1 MASTDIAALYLHI
14 PFCASLCH
22 YCDFAKT
29 ANYHDELVVRYF
41 QRLHEHLA
49 LWCAHLPRTT
59 SLASIYIGG
68 GTPSLFSTQYAP
80 LLSLG
85 IEHLSPEGE
94 ITLEANPQDI
104 TRENLTCWRTL
115 GINRLSL
122 GVQTFNARHLR
133 FLRRTHTGQ
142 QAREAVLLAAEFF
155 ADNLS
160 IDMIYGFPQ
169 QRVQELAADLS
180 TVLALPLT
188 HLSCYNLTY
197 ETGTPIG
204 RAQQRGRLTPLATE
218 TETQMYSL
226 LGTELAAHG
235 FEHYEIS
242 NWAKATK
249 HSRHNSAYWRDIG
262 YLGIGAGAHGYLP
275 EVEGAGLRYSYTRN
289 ERTFS
294 KHALPSVSETRA
306 LTQLPTR
313 LDTLTIDRRDG
324 DAWLLEYLA
333 SGLRTIYGVDLQ
345 RITAKSGKT
354 FTPPAT
360 IIASALNAGQLRQH
374 RDVLY
379 LQREEW
385 WRENFWL
392 RQLLPAFVPTS
403 A

>member
-1 MASTDIAALYLHI
+1 MATSDIAALYLHI

-49 LWCAHLPRTT
+49 LWYAHLPRTT
-59 SLASIYIGG
+59 NFASVYIGG

-80 LLSLG
+80 LLALCA
-85 IEHLSPEGE
+85 ERLAPEGE

-122 GVQTFNARHLR
+122 GLQTFNAQHLR
-133 FLRRTHTGQ
+133 FLRRTHTEQ

-155 ADNLS
+155 ADKLS
-160 IDMIYGFPQ
+160 VDLIYGFPQ
-169 QRVQELAADLS
+169 QRVQDLAADLNS
-180 TVLALPLT
+180 VLALPLT

-204 RAQQRGRLTPLATE
+204 RAQRRGKLTPLADE
-218 TETQMYSL
+218 VETQMYSL
-226 LGTELAAHG
+226 LRTELAGHG

-249 HSRHNSAYWRDIG
+249 RSRHNSSYWRDIG

-289 ERTFS
+289 ERAFS
-294 KHALPSVSETRA
+294 KRALPPVSETQA
-306 LTQLPTR
+306 LTQLPPL
-313 LDTLTIDRRDG
+313 LDTLTVDRRDG

-333 SGLRTIYGVDLQ
+333 SGLRTLYGVDLQ

-354 FTPPAT
+354 FTPTAT
-360 IIASALNAGQLRQH
+360 IKSALNAGLLKQH
-374 RDVLY
+374 RDILY
-379 LQREEW
+379 LACEEW